1 MELVDVAVMDPS
13 EMMGCISRRQ
23 KQNPEDAAKRTFL
36 GGQFLHYPVN
46 TNTTTPPPFDP
57 AEHIKVSSLYELDH
71 SKLPHKSPDQL
82 HKIRVVMV
90 NERIRMRVSLRFP
103 SIYSLKSYFNE
114 TEHTKKK
121 DLRKKLPAFD
131 DKYMIGSEVAAE
143 ALYRRISSQE
153 IADKSSSWSF
163 WVLKNPSVSPQKVS
177 DSPRRSANVNVGARK
192 LSLISE
198 LKGTGMA
205 KWGQRRQVRFLAKHV
220 EDKREIVAVSN
231 VVVKGEEEKHSDGG
245 DDTEEEE
252 EEEGDVKVVVV
263 NKSREAKRK
272 LCKRKGQGGS
282 GGKSSPKKKRPKS
295 EKKNQVAVY
304 KQKKNKVIKKFID
317 RWSAERYKMAEVSM
331 LKVIKEQNA
340 VFRNPILRPELRAEA
355 RKLIGDTGLLDHLL
369 KHMAGKVAPGGEER
383 FKRRHNA
390 DGAME
395 YWLEK
400 ANLVDIRKE
409 AGVQDPYWTPPPGW
423 KPGDNANQDPV
434 CAREIKE
441 LRKEIDEVKREMV
454 SRKYGKELA
463 IMAVPNSSPTSQDM
477 EHGCILIPLEE
488 MYIDLVNKKVKMDEQ
503 IMGISHSLC
512 GMEEEMKKL
521 KTRLKKSNR
530 TESTERPALLM
541 GSTESTTPAG
551 SERKGKEVM
560 HQEKEAMVLGESAQ
574 EQCESSGGNTSPT
587 TKSAAPTE
595 DRAAKIERLKSGF
608 RVCKP
613 QGSFLWP
620 DMTTSTPHPQGAV
633 QLQDLIAVH
642 TPPSVSSTSPKQ
654 SYLLF
659 TPHGPRHTSPVK
671 ASAERRP
678 VTIYRSTAATTPITF
693 PPLDRMIHN
702 QYEKSNISTSTTITN
717 TIKTPLINLNE
728 PLDTNQTDDYG
739 LATITNTIK
748 TPLINLNEPL
758 DTNQTD
764 DYGLLCWSHSHAH
777 AQDLTTTIA
786 MPSLGPTKKE
796 RMGQWEEGDPRK
808 GMIRNCEQ
816 PQQQMGCSCAS
827 SIASSSMSME
837 VGTWLALASSKPS
850 AEHKSKRG

>member
-1 MELVDVAVMDPS
+1 MS
-13 EMMGCISRRQ
+13 
-23 KQNPEDAAKRTFL
+23 FL
-36 GGQFLHYPVN
+36 TLNICDENKDSSDHSLFSVFNYE
-46 TNTTTPPPFDP
+46 DP

-71 SKLPHKSPDQL
+71 SKLPHKSPDHL

-90 NERIRMRVSLRFP
+90 NEKTRMRVSLRFP
-103 SIYSLKSYFNE
+103 SIYSLRSYFNE

-121 DLRKKLPAFD
+121 DSRKKLPAFD
-131 DKYMIGSEVAAE
+131 DKYMVGSEVAAE

-153 IADKSSSWSF
+153 IAGKSSSWSF

-177 DSPRRSANVNVGARK
+177 DSPRRSANANVGARK

-205 KWGQRRQVRFLAKHV
+205 EWGHERRQVRFLAKHV

-231 VVVKGEEEKHSDGG
+231 DVVKGEEEKHSDGG

-252 EEEGDVKVVVV
+252 EEEGDVKVVV

-272 LCKRKGQGGS
+272 LCKRKGQGGP

-331 LKVIKEQNA
+331 LKVMKEQNA

-369 KHMAGKVAPGGEER
+369 KQMAGKVAPGGEER

-400 ANLVDIRKE
+400 ANLVHIRKE

-423 KPGDNANQDPV
+423 KPGDNPTQDPV

-463 IMAVPNSSPTSQDM
+463 IMAVPNSSPTSQDK
-477 EHGCILIPLEE
+477 EHGSLVIPLKE
-488 MYIDLVNKKVKMDEQ
+488 MYIDLVNKKVKMEEQ
-503 IMGISHSLC
+503 LMGVSHSLC

-521 KTRLKKSNR
+521 KTRVKKLNR
-530 TESTERPALLM
+530 TESTERPALLI

-551 SERKGKEVM
+551 SGRKGKEVM
-560 HQEKEAMVLGESAQ
+560 VLGELAQ
-574 EQCESSGGNTSPT
+574 EQCQSSGGNIPPT

-608 RVCKP
+608 RICKP

-620 DMTTSTPHPQGAV
+620 DMTASTPHPQGAV

-642 TPPSVSSTSPKQ
+642 TPSSVSSTSPKQ

-671 ASAERRP
+671 ESAERRA
-678 VTIYRSTAATTPITF
+678 VTISQSTAATTRITF

-702 QYEKSNISTSTTITN
+702 QYEKSSISTSTTITN

-728 PLDTNQTDDYG
+728 PLNTNQTDDYG
-739 LATITNTIK
+739 V
-748 TPLINLNEPL
+748 
-758 DTNQTD
+758 
-764 DYGLLCWSHSHAH
+764 LCWSHSHAH
-777 AQDLTTTIA
+777 AQSPLPFTYQRRHHQDLTTNIA
-786 MPSLGPTKKE
+786 MPSLGPAKKE
-796 RMGQWEEGDPRK
+796 MMSQWEEGDPRK

-816 PQQQMGCSCAS
+816 AQQQMGCSCAS

-850 AEHKSKRG
+850 VEHKSKRG

>member
-1 MELVDVAVMDPS
+1 
-13 EMMGCISRRQ
+13 
-23 KQNPEDAAKRTFL
+23 
-36 GGQFLHYPVN
+36 
-46 TNTTTPPPFDP
+46 
-57 AEHIKVSSLYELDH
+57 
-71 SKLPHKSPDQL
+71 
-82 HKIRVVMV
+82 
-90 NERIRMRVSLRFP
+90 MRVSLRFP
-103 SIYSLKSYFNE
+103 SIYSLRSYFNE

-121 DLRKKLPAFD
+121 DLREKLPAFD

-153 IADKSSSWSF
+153 ISDKSSSWSF

-192 LSLISE
+192 LSFISE

-205 KWGQRRQVRFLAKHV
+205 KWGHERRQVRFLAKHV

-231 VVVKGEEEKHSDGG
+231 DVVKGEEEKHSDGG

-252 EEEGDVKVVVV
+252 EEEGDVKVVV

-295 EKKNQVAVY
+295 EKKNQVAVS

-331 LKVIKEQNA
+331 LKVMKEQNA
-340 VFRNPILRPELRAEA
+340 VFGNLILRPELRAEA

-423 KPGDNANQDPV
+423 KPGDNPTQDPV

-477 EHGCILIPLEE
+477 EHGSLVIPLEE
-488 MYIDLVNKKVKMDEQ
+488 MYIDLVNKKVKMEEQ
-503 IMGISHSLC
+503 LMGISHSLC

-521 KTRLKKSNR
+521 KTRVKKSNR

-551 SERKGKEVM
+551 SARKGKEVM
-560 HQEKEAMVLGESAQ
+560 HQEKEAMVLGELAQ
-574 EQCESSGGNTSPT
+574 EQCQSSGGNIPPT

-608 RVCKP
+608 RICKP

-678 VTIYRSTAATTPITF
+678 VTISQSTASTTPITS

-702 QYEKSNISTSTTITN
+702 QYEKSSISTSTTITT

-728 PLDTNQTDDYG
+728 PLN
-739 LATITNTIK
+739 
-748 TPLINLNEPL
+748 
-758 DTNQTD
+758 TNQTD

-777 AQDLTTTIA
+777 AQTSPYPDTYQRRHHQDLTTTIA
-786 MPSLGPTKKE
+786 MPRLGPTKKE
-796 RMGQWEEGDPRK
+796 MLSQWEEGNPRK

-816 PQQQMGCSCAS
+816 PPQQQMGCSCAS
-827 SIASSSMSME
+827 SIASSSMSTE
-837 VGTWLALASSKPS
+837 VGTWLPLASSKPS
-850 AEHKSKRG
+850 VEHKSKRG

>member
-1 MELVDVAVMDPS
+1 
-13 EMMGCISRRQ
+13 
-23 KQNPEDAAKRTFL
+23 
-36 GGQFLHYPVN
+36 
-46 TNTTTPPPFDP
+46 
-57 AEHIKVSSLYELDH
+57 
-71 SKLPHKSPDQL
+71 
-82 HKIRVVMV
+82 MV
-90 NERIRMRVSLRFP
+90 NEKTRMRVSLRFP
-103 SIYSLKSYFNE
+103 SIYSLRSYFNE

-205 KWGQRRQVRFLAKHV
+205 KWGHERRQVRFLAKHV
-220 EDKREIVAVSN
+220 EDKREIVAVSKD
-231 VVVKGEEEKHSDGG
+231 VVKGEEEKHSDGG

-252 EEEGDVKVVVV
+252 EEEGDVKVVV

-282 GGKSSPKKKRPKS
+282 GGKSSPKKKRTKS

-331 LKVIKEQNA
+331 LKVMKEQNA
-340 VFRNPILRPELRAEA
+340 VFGNPILRPELRAEA

-369 KHMAGKVAPGGEER
+369 KHMAGKVSPGGEER

-423 KPGDNANQDPV
+423 KPGDNPTQDPV

-454 SRKYGKELA
+454 SRKCGKELA

-477 EHGCILIPLEE
+477 EHGSLVIPVEE
-488 MYIDLVNKKVKMDEQ
+488 MYIDLVNKKVKMEEQ
-503 IMGISHSLC
+503 LMGISHSLC

-521 KTRLKKSNR
+521 KTRVKKSNR

-551 SERKGKEVM
+551 SGRKGKEVM
-560 HQEKEAMVLGESAQ
+560 HQEKEAMVLGELAQ
-574 EQCESSGGNTSPT
+574 EQCQSSGGNIPPT

-608 RVCKP
+608 RICKP

-620 DMTTSTPHPQGAV
+620 DMTTSTPHPQGEV

-678 VTIYRSTAATTPITF
+678 VTISQSTPATTPITF

-702 QYEKSNISTSTTITN
+702 QYEKSSISTSTTITN

-728 PLDTNQTDDYG
+728 PLN
-739 LATITNTIK
+739 
-748 TPLINLNEPL
+748 
-758 DTNQTD
+758 TNQTD

-777 AQDLTTTIA
+777 AHAHAQSSPYPVTYQRRHHQDLTTTIA
-786 MPSLGPTKKE
+786 MPRLGPTKKE
-796 RMGQWEEGDPRK
+796 MMSQWEEGNPRK

-816 PQQQMGCSCAS
+816 PQQQMGCSGAS
-827 SIASSSMSME
+827 SIASSSMSTE

-850 AEHKSKRG
+850 VEHKSKRG

>member
-1 MELVDVAVMDPS
+1 
-13 EMMGCISRRQ
+13 
-23 KQNPEDAAKRTFL
+23 
-36 GGQFLHYPVN
+36 
-46 TNTTTPPPFDP
+46 
-57 AEHIKVSSLYELDH
+57 
-71 SKLPHKSPDQL
+71 
-82 HKIRVVMV
+82 
-90 NERIRMRVSLRFP
+90 MRVSLRFP
-103 SIYSLKSYFNE
+103 SIYSLRSYFNE

-205 KWGQRRQVRFLAKHV
+205 KWGHERRQVRFLAKHV
-220 EDKREIVAVSN
+220 EDKREIVAVSKD
-231 VVVKGEEEKHSDGG
+231 VVKGEEEKHSDGG

-252 EEEGDVKVVVV
+252 EEEGDVKVVV

-282 GGKSSPKKKRPKS
+282 GGKSSPKKKRTKS

-331 LKVIKEQNA
+331 LKVMKEQNA
-340 VFRNPILRPELRAEA
+340 VFGNPILRPELRAEA

-369 KHMAGKVAPGGEER
+369 KHMAGKVSPGGEER

-423 KPGDNANQDPV
+423 KPGDNPTQDPV

-454 SRKYGKELA
+454 SRKCGKELA

-477 EHGCILIPLEE
+477 EHGSLVIPVEE
-488 MYIDLVNKKVKMDEQ
+488 MYIDLVNKKVKMEEQ
-503 IMGISHSLC
+503 LMGISHSLC

-521 KTRLKKSNR
+521 KTRVKKSNR

-551 SERKGKEVM
+551 SGRKGKEVM
-560 HQEKEAMVLGESAQ
+560 HQEKEAMVLGELAQ
-574 EQCESSGGNTSPT
+574 EQCQSSGGNIPPT

-608 RVCKP
+608 RICKP

-620 DMTTSTPHPQGAV
+620 DMTTSTPHPQGEV

-678 VTIYRSTAATTPITF
+678 VTISQSTPATTPITF

-702 QYEKSNISTSTTITN
+702 QYEKSSISTSTTITN

-728 PLDTNQTDDYG
+728 PLN
-739 LATITNTIK
+739 
-748 TPLINLNEPL
+748 
-758 DTNQTD
+758 TNQTD

-777 AQDLTTTIA
+777 AHAHAQSSPYPVTYQRRHHQDLTTTIA
-786 MPSLGPTKKE
+786 MPRLGPTKKE
-796 RMGQWEEGDPRK
+796 MMSQWEEGNPRK

-816 PQQQMGCSCAS
+816 PQQQMGCSGAS
-827 SIASSSMSME
+827 SIASSSMSTE

-850 AEHKSKRG
+850 VEHKSKRG